1 LAVYHQRKVVRSTAV
16 RPKLEQKGGGDVR
29 KYWRFAAAAVALGLA
44 GVAGFAVNGGEPT
57 RDLVV
62 TPAMP
67 CEHDEV
73 YVWTDYPDE
82 AGCVS
87 GTDHEAHA
95 GHHG

>member
-1 LAVYHQRKVVRSTAV
+1 VVVRSSTEV
-16 RPKLEQKGGGDVR
+16 RKLEQKGGEDVR
-29 KYWRFAAAAVALGLA
+29 NRWKVAAAVVALDLA
-44 GVAGFAVNGGEPT
+44 ALAVFVGRGGEPT

-67 CEHDEV
+67 CARDEV
-73 YVWTDYPDE
+73 YVWIDYPDE

>member
-1 LAVYHQRKVVRSTAV
+1 MVRNRWKV
-16 RPKLEQKGGGDVR
+16 
-29 KYWRFAAAAVALGLA
+29 AAAAIALGLA
-44 GVAGFAVNGGEPT
+44 ALAGFVGRGGEPT

-67 CEHDEV
+67 CARDEV

-95 GHHG
+95 GHG